1 MQPQVVIAGQ
11 SEKVEDTGSFDQKFK
26 DVYECVS
33 KVRGQLLQEINNNL
47 EAITTNAQNIADL
60 M

>member
-47 EAITTNAQNIADL
+47 EAITTNA
-60 M
+60 